1 MRAVRIGGPIALI
14 VIGLILA
21 LAISDMIPNVD
32 LTMIGWIFV
41 AAGAV
46 WLVIELAMNSRSRRS
61 VTEVQD
67 TRPGGGTRAEY
78 REDI

>member
-1 MRAVRIGGPIALI
+1 MRAVRVGGPIALI

-21 LAISDMIPNVD
+21 LAIRDSIDVVD

-46 WLVIELAMNSRSRRS
+46 WLVIELVMNSRSRRT
-61 VTEVQD
+61 VTEVHD

-78 REDI
+78 REGI